1 MKIFILLPD
10 LRIGG
15 AEKVSINIANYLIEK
30 NHNISFVLMK
40 NHVDYYDIIDKRIK
54 IIDLDC
60 NKIRKALFPLLKLFS
75 KHKPDIILSSMWP
88 LTTISIFSWIL
99 ARKIGKIFLIDHV
112 PLFTSR
118 KYETQTSEF
127 LMKISIKFSYF
138 FASGIICVS
147 KGIRDE
153 LIQFTQLNKD
163 KFKVIYNPII
173 KKNKKI
179 INQFN
184 DLWIPIEGHK
194 ILTIGSL
201 KEAKDHSTLIKVFSL
216 VLQSIK
222 AQLVIIGDGPLKK
235 KLEKLIIDLN
245 LSNFVKIIDKD
256 TNLDKWYS
264 SADLFVLSSKW
275 EGFGNVLIEAME
287 HELPI
292 VSTDCP
298 YGPKE
303 ILQNGKYGKLV
314 KLNDSDNFSKAI
326 INSLSQKKN
335 ENILKKRSLEYSIE
349 NKVEEYI
356 NYFKLK

>member
-127 LMKISIKFSYF
+127 LMKIS
-138 FASGIICVS
+138 
-147 KGIRDE
+147 
-153 LIQFTQLNKD
+153 
-163 KFKVIYNPII
+163 
-173 KKNKKI
+173 
-179 INQFN
+179 
-184 DLWIPIEGHK
+184 
-194 ILTIGSL
+194 
-201 KEAKDHSTLIKVFSL
+201 
-216 VLQSIK
+216 
-222 AQLVIIGDGPLKK
+222 
-235 KLEKLIIDLN
+235 
-245 LSNFVKIIDKD
+245 
-256 TNLDKWYS
+256 
-264 SADLFVLSSKW
+264 
-275 EGFGNVLIEAME
+275 
-287 HELPI
+287 
-292 VSTDCP
+292 
-298 YGPKE
+298 
-303 ILQNGKYGKLV
+303 
-314 KLNDSDNFSKAI
+314 
-326 INSLSQKKN
+326 
-335 ENILKKRSLEYSIE
+335 
-349 NKVEEYI
+349 
-356 NYFKLK
+356 

>member
-1 MKIFILLPD
+1 
-10 LRIGG
+10 
-15 AEKVSINIANYLIEK
+15 
-30 NHNISFVLMK
+30 
-40 NHVDYYDIIDKRIK
+40 
-54 IIDLDC
+54 
-60 NKIRKALFPLLKLFS
+60 
-75 KHKPDIILSSMWP
+75 
-88 LTTISIFSWIL
+88 
-99 ARKIGKIFLIDHV
+99 
-112 PLFTSR
+112 
-118 KYETQTSEF
+118 
-127 LMKISIKFSYF
+127 
-138 FASGIICVS
+138 
-147 KGIRDE
+147 
-153 LIQFTQLNKD
+153 TQLNKD

-335 ENILKKRSLEYSIE
+335 ENILKKRSLEY
-349 NKVEEYI
+349 
-356 NYFKLK
+356 